1 MALIRY
7 KRGGYGDKCDKLVPR
22 GGDVFYTNDGFY
34 LCEECYDQRQK
45 QEKQDSRTSVNQE
58 NFDLEV
64 EE

>member
-7 KRGGYGDKCDKLVPR
+7 KRGVYCDKCDKLVPR
-22 GGDVFYTNDGFY
+22 GGDVYYTNDGFY
-34 LCEECYDQRQK
+34 LCEECYDQRQQ
-45 QEKQDSRTSVNQE
+45 QEKQDARTGVNQE